1 MFFPLLD
8 KLVIIDIVPLTLLRD
23 SQDSCKGSE
32 KSQHTIDAT
41 LNMKIVDAILRITI
55 KALVR
60 SRII

>member
-23 SQDSCKGSE
+23 SQDSCEGSE
-32 KSQHTIDAT
+32 KSQHTIDAM
-41 LNMKIVDAILRITI
+41 LDMKIDAILRITI